1 MEHSEISESKTEWPI
16 NAMDSKE
23 NALKV
28 EERMREK
35 FPEMYFKIISDPKEI
50 ENAINHPL
58 PKDKVLIQVVP
69 PLGKWMDV
77 LSIWAESL
85 QGTQQHS

>member
-1 MEHSEISESKTEWPI
+1 MEKTEVNATKTEWPI

-28 EERMREK
+28 EERLKQK
-35 FPEMYFKIISDPKEI
+35 FPEMNCKIVSDPKQI
-50 ENAINHPL
+50 ENVINQPP

-77 LSIWAESL
+77 LNTWTESL
-85 QGTQQHS
+85 QGTQNRS